1 MSKPLQDLHTKLA
14 EVLISALENGETE
27 IDKETGEI
35 ALVTASPAM
44 LNVAR
49 QFLKDNEIK
58 AMTVPESAL
67 DRLSKAASKH
77 ASNLPFEGS
86 EEPATRTLN

>member
-14 EVLISALENGETE
+14 EVLISALDNGETTIE
-27 IDKETGEI
+27 DGKV

-77 ASNLPFEGS
+77 ANNLPFEGS
-86 EEPATRTLN
+86 EEPAARTLN